1 MAAMTF
7 TQKVAT
13 ACGLAVATFLLLVL
27 LYYTFDVVMLVFA
40 AALLAIFLSGL
51 ADIIKP
57 YIPLGDGLRVLLVS
71 GILLHRSR
79 ATGGRGQWCT
89 RAALLARR

>member
-57 YIPLGDGLRVLLVS
+57 YIPLGDGLRCGV
-71 GILLHRSR
+71 IRR
-79 ATGGRGQWCT
+79 P
-89 RAALLARR
+89 LAQS

>member
-1 MAAMTF
+1 MTAMTF

-13 ACGLAVATFLLLVL
+13 ACGFVVVTLLLLAL

-51 ADIIKP
+51 AD
-57 YIPLGDGLRVLLVS
+57 V
-71 GILLHRSR
+71 R
-79 ATGGRGQWCT
+79 APR
-89 RAALLARR
+89 